1 MLFKFFGIL
10 TLIDSQIIDRCTGR
24 YEGFTQQC
32 AERKRYTE
40 KAIYRGQHIRPFR
53 VETH

>member
-1 MLFKFFGIL
+1 MLFKFFGIF
-10 TLIDSQIIDRCTGR
+10 TLINSQIIDDRCTGR

-40 KAIYRGQHIRPFR
+40 KAIYRGQYVTFGFG
-53 VETH
+53 